1 MAAKT
6 GIIKTTTVKAYI
18 TKAKKMRTQAA
29 AVSKLIADFDA
40 VLEAVI
46 VEAVAL
52 AKAAKRNTVMK
63 VDVAAAVEK
72 YLKKTDLTWDQ
83 TAAQVIK
90 HNPTD
95 LGKISKTILE
105 WISAHEAQGKSL
117 PVGTQ
122 AIGVFVRNQ
131 LEEMFR
137 NNEVPSAE
145 IQRMLTLEYSRRIF
159 NLQFPLLRKA
169 ALPFPDED
177 TRLRYWVGAVT
188 THGEAYFICSQ
199 WFENRVNNDRPY
211 FERWLQRMGR
221 G

>member
-29 AVSKLIADFDA
+29 AVTKLIADFDV

-63 VDVAAAVEK
+63 VDVAAAIEK

-95 LGKISKTILE
+95 LGKISQTVME
-105 WISAHEAQGKSL
+105 WISAHEN
-117 PVGTQ
+117 PT
-122 AIGVFVRNQ
+122 
-131 LEEMFR
+131 
-137 NNEVPSAE
+137 
-145 IQRMLTLEYSRRIF
+145 
-159 NLQFPLLRKA
+159 RK
-169 ALPFPDED
+169 
-177 TRLRYWVGAVT
+177 RK
-188 THGEAYFICSQ
+188 
-199 WFENRVNNDRPY
+199 
-211 FERWLQRMGR
+211 
-221 G
+221 

>member
-83 TAAQVIK
+83 TAGQVIK

-95 LGKISKTILE
+95 LGKISKTVLE
-105 WISAHEAQGKSL
+105 WISAHEAPAKRNTKHRKS
-117 PVGTQ
+117 
-122 AIGVFVRNQ
+122 
-131 LEEMFR
+131 
-137 NNEVPSAE
+137 
-145 IQRMLTLEYSRRIF
+145 
-159 NLQFPLLRKA
+159 
-169 ALPFPDED
+169 
-177 TRLRYWVGAVT
+177 
-188 THGEAYFICSQ
+188 
-199 WFENRVNNDRPY
+199 
-211 FERWLQRMGR
+211 
-221 G
+221 

>member
-52 AKAAKRNTVMK
+52 AKAAKRNTIMK
-63 VDVAAAVEK
+63 ADMAAAIEK

-83 TAAQVIK
+83 TAASVIK

-95 LGKISKTILE
+95 LGKISKKILE
-105 WISAHEAQGKSL
+105 WIAAHEAA
-117 PVGTQ
+117 GTK
-122 AIGVFVRNQ
+122 
-131 LEEMFR
+131 
-137 NNEVPSAE
+137 
-145 IQRMLTLEYSRRIF
+145 
-159 NLQFPLLRKA
+159 RK
-169 ALPFPDED
+169 
-177 TRLRYWVGAVT
+177 RK
-188 THGEAYFICSQ
+188 
-199 WFENRVNNDRPY
+199 
-211 FERWLQRMGR
+211 
-221 G
+221 

>member
-6 GIIKTTTVKAYI
+6 GIVKTTTVKDYI
-18 TKAKKMRTQAA
+18 TKAKKMRSQAA
-29 AVSKLIADFDA
+29 AVSKLIADFDT

-63 VDVAAAVEK
+63 VDVAAAVDK

-105 WISAHEAQGKSL
+105 WIAAHE
-117 PVGTQ
+117 
-122 AIGVFVRNQ
+122 
-131 LEEMFR
+131 
-137 NNEVPSAE
+137 SAK
-145 IQRMLTLEYSRRIF
+145 RR
-159 NLQFPLLRKA
+159 K
-169 ALPFPDED
+169 
-177 TRLRYWVGAVT
+177 
-188 THGEAYFICSQ
+188 
-199 WFENRVNNDRPY
+199 
-211 FERWLQRMGR
+211 
-221 G
+221 

>member
-95 LGKISKTILE
+95 LGKISKDILD
-105 WISAHEAQGKSL
+105 WIAAHEAA
-117 PVGTQ
+117 GTKQ
-122 AIGVFVRNQ
+122 KRKW
-131 LEEMFR
+131 
-137 NNEVPSAE
+137 PSDAH
-145 IQRMLTLEYSRRIF
+145 S
-159 NLQFPLLRKA
+159 A
-169 ALPFPDED
+169 
-177 TRLRYWVGAVT
+177 
-188 THGEAYFICSQ
+188 
-199 WFENRVNNDRPY
+199 
-211 FERWLQRMGR
+211 
-221 G
+221 